1 MANVVIIGT
10 QWGDE
15 GKGKIVDLI
24 TRHFDVVAR
33 YQGGHN
39 AGHTVSLKGEKYVLH
54 LIPSGILHP
63 EKQCVIGNGVVV
75 DPFALVEEIEVLQ
88 DLELEGRLF
97 LSNRAHLIMPYHR
110 QLEEA
115 EEARLGAERI
125 GTTSRGIGPCYE
137 DKMARRGIRV
147 GDLFSPDVLKA
158 KVQDNVDF
166 KNQVLTRV
174 YGAEPL
180 DAASVYNSYLEVGAR
195 IGAFVTDTSE
205 RLNQGIREQKS
216 ILFEGAQGTLLD
228 VDHGTYPFVTSS
240 SATAGGACTGTGVGP
255 NAIDG
260 VIGIAKAYTTR
271 VGSGPFPTEMTGQVL
286 EDVREKG
293 SEYGATTGRP
303 RRCGWFDAVVVRY
316 ACLINRV
323 DTLVITK
330 LDVLDE
336 LAEIQVCTGYSCR
349 GQSLEFFPF
358 DGIALDEVVPT
369 YETLP
374 GWMQDTSGIEEYEQL
389 PEKAKQYLSRLAEL
403 IETDISIISIGP
415 NRSETIILEED
426 VRLRC
431 LLGS

>member
-1 MANVVIIGT
+1 
-10 QWGDE
+10 
-15 GKGKIVDLI
+15 
-24 TRHFDVVAR
+24 
-33 YQGGHN
+33 
-39 AGHTVSLKGEKYVLH
+39 
-54 LIPSGILHP
+54 
-63 EKQCVIGNGVVV
+63 
-75 DPFALVEEIEVLQ
+75 
-88 DLELEGRLF
+88 
-97 LSNRAHLIMPYHR
+97 
-110 QLEEA
+110 
-115 EEARLGAERI
+115 
-125 GTTSRGIGPCYE
+125 
-137 DKMARRGIRV
+137 
-147 GDLFSPDVLKA
+147 
-158 KVQDNVDF
+158 
-166 KNQVLTRV
+166 
-174 YGAEPL
+174 
-180 DAASVYNSYLEVGAR
+180 
-195 IGAFVTDTSE
+195 
-205 RLNQGIREQKS
+205 
-216 ILFEGAQGTLLD
+216 
-228 VDHGTYPFVTSS
+228 
-240 SATAGGACTGTGVGP
+240 
-255 NAIDG
+255 
-260 VIGIAKAYTTR
+260 
-271 VGSGPFPTEMTGQVL
+271 MTGQVL

>member
-63 EKQCVIGNGVVV
+63 KKLCVIGNGVVV
-75 DPFALVEEIEVLQ
+75 DHFALVEEIEALQ
-88 DLELEGRLF
+88 GLELEGRLF
-97 LSNRAHLIMPYHR
+97 LSNRAHLILPYHR
-110 QLEEA
+110 RLEEA
-115 EEARLGAERI
+115 EEARLGEERI

-147 GDLFSPDVLKA
+147 GDLFSPDVFKA
-158 KVQDNVDF
+158 KVRDNVDF

-174 YGAEPL
+174 YGVEPV
-180 DAASVYNSYLEVGAR
+180 DPEVVCNSYLEIGAR
-195 IGAFVTDTSE
+195 IGGFVTDTSE
-205 RLNQGIREQKS
+205 RLNQTIREQKN

-240 SATAGGACTGTGVGP
+240 NATAGGASTGTGVGP

-260 VIGIAKAYTTR
+260 VIGVSKAYTTR

-336 LAEIQVCTGYSCR
+336 IAEIKVCTGYSCR
-349 GQSLEFFPF
+349 GQSLQFFPL

-374 GWMQDTSGIEEYEQL
+374 GWMQDTSGIGEYEQL
-389 PEKAKQYLSRLAEL
+389 PEKAKQYLSRIAEL
-403 IETDISIISIGP
+403 IETDISIISVGP
-415 NRSETIILEED
+415 NRSETIILEEN
-426 VRLRC
+426 VLLRR